1 MPARDSD
8 HHRDELSQVWN
19 ESDNGESGMSDM
31 EPIDTLD
38 EQARNYMA
46 DKYGDAHANW
56 DVLMARQNA
65 DGTEFEVVLKL
76 VETDMLEE
84 TVSGIGPTL
93 GDACDKAIDQTQL

>member
-1 MPARDSD
+1 MAGRGSD
-8 HHRDELSQVWN
+8 HRDEFSQVRR
-19 ESDNGESGMSDM
+19 ESNDGESGMSDM

-76 VETDMLEE
+76 IEKDMLEE
-84 TVSGIGPTL
+84 TVSGIGASL
-93 GDACDKAIDQTQL
+93 GDACDKAVDQT